1 MNIAYTMSETRGGT
15 DMLLFN
21 VAQKLAALGY
31 RTAGTVQVNTD
42 RGSDCK
48 CDMDVSVLPDGPSIR
63 ISQDLGSGAKGCRLD
78 LDALESAVGLVNA
91 QILEGADVLI
101 VNKFGK
107 HEAEGRGF
115 RDTIALALERGIPV
129 LVGANRLNEDALV
142 EFTEAFAQRLPS
154 DEDALLDW
162 LELQLSV
169 EKLVA

>member
-1 MNIAYTMSETRGGT
+1 M
-15 DMLLFN
+15 
-21 VAQKLAALGY
+21 
-31 RTAGTVQVNTD
+31 
-42 RGSDCK
+42 
-48 CDMDVSVLPDGPSIR
+48 
-63 ISQDLGSGAKGCRLD
+63 
-78 LDALESAVGLVNA
+78 NA

-162 LELQLSV
+162 TRKSPNT
-169 EKLVA
+169 